1 MSSLTKRQIHVIA
14 KAMNHKH
21 AAHVYIESVERPP
34 LAVRAE
40 INNAYGELILIG
52 IVEVNGA
59 NSIHEQPEKVVS
71 IHPDKLKRM
80 GLL

>member
-1 MSSLTKRQIHVIA
+1 MFEVKRVFPVRGLNFKVDSEYHGHF
-14 KAMNHKH
+14 N
-21 AAHVYIESVERPP
+21 YGPFIE
-34 LAVRAE
+34 LKAE
-40 INNAYGELILIG
+40 INNAYGELILVG